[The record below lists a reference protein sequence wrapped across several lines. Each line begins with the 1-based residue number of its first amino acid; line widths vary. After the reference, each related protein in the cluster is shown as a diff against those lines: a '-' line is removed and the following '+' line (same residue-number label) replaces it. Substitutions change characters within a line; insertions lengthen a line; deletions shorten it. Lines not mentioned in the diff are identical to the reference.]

1 MNLKSSLDLQKLGAV
16 NQVQQGLLANALTHT
31 QTFEGLKAQLDA
43 ATATAKTTPSPANQQ
58 AVDQLKPQVQAA
70 QLAAESFQTA
80 LKQVSQTA
88 VSELLRS
95 MMNLNTWVWGV
106 LIFGLGYIL
115 YHSVGGDKAV
125 SLLETLK
132 DQASARGMITVLVLG
147 TSMSLAIMLVYQ
159 AYQVGTTNE
168 NFRMARE
175 IFGSLIGIVGTII
188 GFYFGSMSDKPKET
202 PASGEAEQQVKP
214 KPDGTVNGAAN
225 AAPPK

>member
-1 MNLKSSLDLQKLGAV
+1 MNLKSTLNLKNLSII
-16 NQVQQGLLANALTHT
+16 NEVQQGLLNSALTHT
-31 QTFEGLKAQLDA
+31 QTFEDLKVQLDA
-43 ATATAKTTPSPANQQ
+43 ATETAKTTPNAANQQ
-58 AVDQLKPQVQAA
+58 AVDQLKPQVEEAR
-70 QLAAESFQTA
+70 LRAEGFQTA
-80 LKQVSQTA
+80 LEQVCETAGSQ
-88 VSELLRS
+88 LLRS
-95 MMNLNTWVWGV
+95 MMNLNTWVWAV

-115 YHSVGGDKAV
+115 YHSVGGDKSV

-202 PASGEAEQQVKP
+202 PATPPAQTP
-214 KPDGTVNGAAN
+214 PPDGAPVP
-225 AAPPK
+225 APPKK